1 MLWTKTHI
9 GFIKRGMVSSTKEV
23 MGPFCS
29 VLPSPELKYWSVWG
43 PTMWSI
49 QRYWCVSSSG
59 DQDEE
64 RNSGMGNS
72 WGAGGSCWEVE
83 WHHWCN
89 EHEFGQTPRDGEGQ
103 GGLVCCSPWGHK
115 ESDTTEQLNWTD
127 RNLKSFFPSFEGA
140 KTNLLIFNWQITVL
154 QYCVD
159 FCYTSTWVSHRYTY
173 IPSLMNLPP
182 ISHPVPPL

>member
-9 GFIKRGMVSSTKEV
+9 GFIRRGMVSSTKEV

-72 WGAGGSCWEVE
+72 WGAGRSCWEVE

-103 GGLVCCSPWGHK
+103 GGLVCCSPQGHK
-115 ESDTTEQLNWTD
+115 SRMQLGNWTTATTRGAD
-127 RNLKSFFPSFEGA
+127 KQKAWPEYSGFGRVQGRGVGDVLCGPGEQKQTTGEATKDSALCKEKS
-140 KTNLLIFNWQITVL
+140 
-154 QYCVD
+154 
-159 FCYTSTWVSHRYTY
+159 
-173 IPSLMNLPP
+173 IPDESSL
-182 ISHPVPPL
+182 